1 MHPILK
7 CGAVVA
13 LGLASPAFAQSV
25 DGILSPGEYTGSTT
39 AVIATDSDAPVGNFL
54 APTNVATAGYTI
66 YLTDTSGSLFGLISQ
81 TGGSAVGPFANLY
94 FDLNPTVGDG
104 SDLGF
109 EMGLNG
115 VTAFIPGL
123 NGQPG
128 FSTLVNPSLFNT
140 ASVTVN
146 GLTTFEFRLSNS
158 LFTSAIQGLNY
169 YSGQT
174 FEPLVTLR
182 LSQSLSYSVA
192 GGPTYRE
199 DRLGTV
205 AVSARTGA
213 VPEPASWAMML
224 IGFGGIGIALRRRRQ
239 IARTAADR
247 AAASA

>member
-39 AVIATDSDAPVGNFL
+39 AVIATDSDAPVGNFQ

-123 NGQPG
+123 DGQPG

-213 VPEPASWAMML
+213 VSEPASWAMML

-247 AAASA
+247 AAATA

>member
-7 CGAVVA
+7 CGAVFA
-13 LGLASPAFAQSV
+13 LSVASPAFAQTV
-25 DGILSPGEYTGSTT
+25 DGILTPGEYTGGTT
-39 AVIATDSDAPVGNFL
+39 ASVATDNAAPVGNFQN
-54 APTNVATAGYTI
+54 PTNIAVAGYTVNLI
-66 YLTDTSGSLFGLISQ
+66 DSGGSLFGLISQ
-81 TGGSAVGPFANLY
+81 TGGSSNGQFANLY
-94 FDLNPTVGDG
+94 FDLNPSVGNG

-109 EMGLNG
+109 EMGLSG

-128 FSTLVNPSLFNT
+128 FSTQVNPSLFNT
-140 ASVTVN
+140 ASVTTN

-174 FEPLVTLR
+174 FEQFVSLR
-182 LSQSLSYSVA
+182 LSQSLSFSVA

-205 AVSARTGA
+205 AVSAETGA
-213 VPEPASWAMML
+213 VPEPSSWAMML
-224 IGFGGIGIALRRRRQ
+224 IGFGGIGVALRRRR
-239 IARTAADR
+239 TAMR
-247 AAASA
+247 AATA

>member
-7 CGAVVA
+7 FGAVFA
-13 LGLASPAFAQSV
+13 LSVASPAFAQTV
-25 DGILSPGEYTGSTT
+25 DGILTPGEYTGGTT
-39 AVIATDSDAPVGNFL
+39 AVITTDSAAPVGNFQ
-54 APTNVATAGYTI
+54 APTNIAIAGYTI
-66 YLTDTSGSLFGLISQ
+66 HLTDTGGSLFGLLAQ
-81 TGGSAVGPFANLY
+81 TGGSSNGPFANLY
-94 FDLNPTVGDG
+94 FDLNPSVGNG

-109 EMGLNG
+109 ELGLSG

-128 FSTLVNPSLFNT
+128 FSTLVSPSLFNT
-140 ASVTVN
+140 ASVTTD

-174 FEPLVTLR
+174 FEQFVTLR

-213 VPEPASWAMML
+213 VPEPSSWAMML
-224 IGFGGIGIALRRRRQ
+224 IGFGGIGIALRRRRP
-239 IARTAADR
+239 ASR
-247 AAASA
+247 AAATA

>member
-109 EMGLNG
+109 KMGLNG

-123 NGQPG
+123 DGQPG

-140 ASVTVN
+140 ASVTAN

-247 AAASA
+247 AAATA

>member
-1 MHPILK
+1 MRSSLL

-13 LGLASPAFAQSV
+13 LSIASPAFAQSV
-25 DGILSPGEYTGSTT
+25 DGVLGPGEYTGGTT
-39 AVIATDSDAPVGNFL
+39 AVIATDSDAPMSNFQS
-54 APTNVATAGYTI
+54 PTNVATAGYTI
-66 YLTDTSGSLFGLISQ
+66 RLNDTNGSLFGLLSQ

-109 EMGLNG
+109 ELGLSG

-128 FSTLVNPSLFNT
+128 FSTLVSPSLFNT
-140 ASVTVN
+140 ASVTAN

-169 YSGQT
+169 YPGQT
-174 FEPLVTLR
+174 FERFVTLR

-205 AVSARTGA
+205 AVSAETGA
-213 VPEPASWAMML
+213 VPEPSTWAMML
-224 IGFGGIGIALRRRRQ
+224 LGFGGIGIALRRRRK
-239 IARTAADR
+239 TAGV
-247 AAASA
+247 AATA